1 MATKKRL
8 GFKKSIEAVWK
19 PLLVLFLVGVIV
31 VSWNNIS
38 WLFNS
43 AYAWRYLT
51 GVFSSTGGRQP
62 ATVMTIKP
70 SQTTN
75 VKPVVVNNVMPIDPT
90 PPAADDPPVVVKSV
104 PDSITIP
111 AIQISAPI
119 VTTEVTDVDAVHA
132 LLDTGVVLYPGSAP
146 FGQMGETII
155 LGHSAPPGWPKIKYD
170 WAFSKIGDLKAGDKI
185 NITYSNKNYSYTV
198 AKIKVLDRGQEVPSN
213 IATAN
218 TLALISCWPPG
229 KDLNRIAVL
238 AVINN

>member
-1 MATKKRL
+1 MAAKKKL
-8 GFKKSIEAVWK
+8 GLKKSIEAVWK

-43 AYAWRYLT
+43 ANAWRYLT

-62 ATVMTIKP
+62 ATVMAIKP
-70 SQTTN
+70 SQEEN
-75 VKPVVVNNVMPIDPT
+75 VKPAAVISITPIVPT
-90 PPAADDPPVVVKSV
+90 PIAPDTPTVAVKSV

-119 VTTEVTDVDAVHA
+119 VTTQTTDVDAVHT
-132 LLDTGVVLYPGSAP
+132 LLDTGVVLYPGSSP

-170 WAFSKIGDLKAGDKI
+170 WVFSKIGDLKTGDKI
-185 NITYSNKNYSYTV
+185 NITYSNKKYSYTV
-198 AKIKVLDRGQEVPSN
+198 AMIKVLDRGQEVPS

-218 TLALISCWPPG
+218 TLALVSCWPPG